1 MTDERPPWRPPW
13 ARTARAPWPVASSVL
28 VAFVQ
33 VAGTKGAAAHQS
45 GRPGLDAFGYLLLL
59 LGPALLLFRRRRPAV
74 VAGAVSAVTVVYL
87 IAGYPYGPVFL
98 SPVVAL
104 FVAVQC
110 GHRRAAWLSAAA
122 FYTAHLLLSYVVPA
136 GGQRGPVPRPS
147 WWSELGVAAWLLLI
161 LAAAEIMRFRREQ
174 IAAHR
179 AARAEAERRRADE
192 ERLRMARELHD
203 ILAHSISLIHLQAG
217 VALELLDSRP
227 EQARTA
233 LVTIKAASKEALG
246 EVRQVLGRLRGPD
259 ASAPRSPAPGLARLD
274 ELVRQAGHAGLTVT
288 VRAEGTP
295 RQLSAGLDLA
305 AFRIVQEALTN
316 VIRHSAAR
324 GADVLLDWQAPEG
337 LAVQVD
343 DPGPAGRGNDADG
356 SGSGLV
362 GMRERVAAFGGT
374 LETGPRA
381 DGGFRV
387 HAWLPTGDA
396 GPGDSAPPGDSARP
410 SGGGQGGGR

>member
-13 ARTARAPWPVASSVL
+13 VPSARAGWPVASSVL

-33 VAGTKGAAAHQS
+33 VVGTTGAAGHQS
-45 GRPGLDAFGYLLLL
+45 GRLGLNAFGYLLLL
-59 LGPALLLFRRRRPAV
+59 LGPALLLFRRRHPAAV
-74 VAGAVSAVTVVYL
+74 VVGVSAVTVVYL
-87 IAGYPYGPVFL
+87 VAGFPYGPVFL

-104 FVAVQC
+104 VVAVRS

-122 FYTAHLLLSYVVPA
+122 FYAAHLLLAHVVPGGRPHGA
-136 GGQRGPVPRPS
+136 GSRPG
-147 WWSELGVAAWLLLI
+147 WWSELGVAAWLLLV
-161 LAAAEIMRFRREQ
+161 LAVAEIMRFRWEQ
-174 IAAHR
+174 IAARR
-179 AARAEAERRRADE
+179 AAGAEAERRRADE

-246 EVRQVLGRLRGPD
+246 EVRQVLGRLRAPGAD
-259 ASAPRSPAPGLARLD
+259 APRGPAPGLARLD
-274 ELVRQAGHAGLTVT
+274 ELVRQAGHAGLTVE
-288 VRAEGTP
+288 VRTEGTP
-295 RQLSAGLDLA
+295 RELTAGLDLA

-324 GADVLLDWQAPEG
+324 SAAVRLDW
-337 LAVQVD
+337 LAADALTVQVD
-343 DPGPAGRGNDADG
+343 DPGPAGRDTEDEG

-362 GMRERVAAFGGT
+362 GMRERVTAFGGT
-374 LETGPRA
+374 LAAGPCA
-381 DGGFRV
+381 DGGFRIR
-387 HAWLPTGDA
+387 ARLPTADGTTAGAPGGTDHTGKGD
-396 GPGDSAPPGDSARP
+396 
-410 SGGGQGGGR
+410 GR